1 MARRRKLLRSNIAR
15 RLRSRVGETLDA
27 VLGRARLIANI
38 VILGALV
45 AGGYLGLGR
54 LDAHVRSLPEY
65 QSPVRVELANRPD
78 WMREHH
84 VREILAGPTGLEFLA
99 GLEFLDDR
107 TVERVASHTA
117 QSGWVARV
125 VRAEKLDGGVVRVEC
140 EFREP
145 IAVVQRGSRFYLV
158 DAEGLRL
165 PGTYSDPGGYL
176 IVQGVGQSAPPPGRS
191 WNSDDLQAGLRLAE
205 LVLNEPFAD
214 QIGSIQVHNYAGRR
228 DPAGAHL
235 ALLTRPAD
243 GRSGWGRVLWG
254 SGPGEEIEEPTA
266 DEKIRLLRANYM
278 QCGRI
283 DAGAPWID
291 VSIRPGEYRRPIGE
305 QSGVS

>member
-15 RLRSRVGETLDA
+15 RLRSRIGETLDA
-27 VLGRARLIANI
+27 VLGRARLIAN
-38 VILGALV
+38 VAVFGALV
-45 AGGYLGLGR
+45 AGGYLVLGR
-54 LDAHVRSLPEY
+54 LDAYVRSFPEY

-84 VREILAGPTGLEFLA
+84 VREILAGLA
-99 GLEFLDDR
+99 ILEFLDDR
-107 TVERVASHTA
+107 TVERVASHTTE
-117 QSGWVARV
+117 SGWVARV
-125 VRAEKLDGGVVRVEC
+125 LRAEKLDGGVVRVEC

-145 IAVVQRGSRFYLV
+145 IAVVQRGSSFYLV

-176 IVQGVGQSAPPPGRS
+176 IVQGVGQSAPPPGQP
-191 WNSDDLQAGLRLAE
+191 WNSDDLKAGLRLAQ
-205 LVLNEPFAD
+205 LVMNEPFAD

-228 DPAGAHL
+228 DPAGVHL
-235 ALLTRPAD
+235 ALLTRPND
-243 GRSGWGRVLWG
+243 DRSGWGRVLWG
-254 SGPGEEIEEPTA
+254 SGPGDEIEEPTA

-291 VSIRPGEYRRPIGE
+291 VSIQPGEYRRPIGE